1 VVRDEELL
9 QQMGEAAAR
18 YHRAVID
25 FRPAGLV
32 PWQSAPALLGSSEI
46 VCHHD
51 LAPYNIVLTGNR
63 LKGIIDWD
71 LAGPGSALSELA
83 FLAWQWV
90 PLHGPVVTGLLGWPE
105 PPDRIRR
112 LNLLL
117 DSYGLEDRTGFID
130 EVITRIGYN
139 RDVMVRKA
147 AEGNQGYRSLIEQGH
162 LVGMD
167 EALSFLAG
175 NGEELQHHLR

>member
-1 VVRDEELL
+1 
-9 QQMGEAAAR
+9 
-18 YHRAVID
+18 
-25 FRPAGLV
+25 
-32 PWQSAPALLGSSEI
+32 
-46 VCHHD
+46 
-51 LAPYNIVLTGNR
+51 
-63 LKGIIDWD
+63 
-71 LAGPGSALSELA
+71 LA